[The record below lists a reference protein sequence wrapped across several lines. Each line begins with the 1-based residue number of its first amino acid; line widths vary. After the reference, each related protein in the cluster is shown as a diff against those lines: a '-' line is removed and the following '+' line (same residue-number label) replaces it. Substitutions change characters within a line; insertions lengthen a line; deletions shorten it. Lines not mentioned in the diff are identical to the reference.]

1 MIFKGYKIIILHIF
15 FVASTIVAGE
25 GVLHDPTL
33 LKEKGML
40 QTSLQ
45 PLAFYVVLDS

>member
-1 MIFKGYKIIILHIF
+1 MDTKSSFIYIYF